1 MKEFYNSYSKLKISF
16 YKNLFVKENEYDL
29 KYNDIILLEIIN
41 LLNSPTI
48 TELVNFMETSQPN
61 VTYRVSVLEEKEFI
75 KKEQSRSDKREY
87 KIVLTQKFYDYQN
100 QKDEYINNIFEYIK
114 DKIEYD
120 DYKTFLD
127 ILNIFSNELISK
139 VKDT

>member
-1 MKEFYNSYSKLKISF
+1 MKEFYNSYSKLKVSF